1 MSKSYFKEFQ
11 KKYKFLEKY
20 GFVLANDPCNPDRL
34 CYKNSFGE
42 IVLWVDHELGPF
54 PPYKLYIQIN
64 GWKTEVD
71 VIGEYKNS
79 ISKVTIFKPFEKL
92 VKELF
97 EFRVNKTKEFFG
109 LKVLGNDFKP
119 YPTPI
124 IEPIELDETINPI
137 EMGRD
142 SRTLTFTLIVSLI
155 IPLIILLMFLSF
167 EYLKSYKTA
176 YILKSIMCLLIFI
189 FGIVIVKNCSKHL
202 NTLSKMYLLLY
213 PLCMLFL
220 LNFLPKRVDYIIYF
234 FFFIFSLIY
243 VLIYIIRFKV
253 FKKPGMANGLLTCIY
268 PFCVGIYKVFEL
280 NDSIFLIDINVESF
294 LKVGGIASILATI
307 LYFILRKDKDDKKE
321 YIGAGFA
328 TLFLVFL
335 MVFGVPLLTIQTIN
349 YTLDTSDEEQFEY
362 TIIDKETRI
371 SSGRYRTN
379 LYYLKV
385 NINGNEEELKVDS
398 YIYHTYEIDDT
409 IELTYHEG
417 YLGYSYYELEEH
429 DGLIGLFK

>member
-1 MSKSYFKEFQ
+1 MSDSYIKEFK

-20 GFVLANDPCNPDRL
+20 GFVLAIDPCNPDRL

-42 IVLWVDHELGPF
+42 IVLWVNDELGPL

-71 VIGEYKNS
+71 VIEEYKNS

-124 IEPIELDETINPI
+124 IDPIELNETKNPVEI
-137 EMGRD
+137 GRN
-142 SRTLTFTLIVSLI
+142 SRTLTFTLVISLI
-155 IPLIILLMFLSF
+155 IPLIILLLFLPF

-189 FGIVIVKNCSKHL
+189 FGVLISKTCSKYL

-220 LNFLPKRVDYIIYF
+220 LNFLPKRIDYIIYF
-234 FFFIFSLIY
+234 LFFIFSLIY
-243 VLIYIIRFKV
+243 VIIYVIRFKV
-253 FKKPGMANGLLTCIY
+253 FQKTGMANGFLTCIY
-268 PFCVGIYKVFEL
+268 PFGVGIYKVFEL
-280 NDSIFLIDINVESF
+280 NDSIFLTSINVGTFLIVGLVAGSF
-294 LKVGGIASILATI
+294 ATI
-307 LYFILRKDKDDKKE
+307 LYFIFRKDKDDKKE

-328 TLFLVFL
+328 TFFSIFFLVFA
-335 MVFGVPLLTIQTIN
+335 VPLLTIQTIN
-349 YTLDTSDEEQFEY
+349 YTFDTSNEEKIEY

-371 SSGRYRTN
+371 STGRYSTRR
-379 LYYLKV
+379 YYLKV
-385 NINGNEEELKVDS
+385 IINGNVEELKVES
-398 YIYHTYEIDDT
+398 YVYHSYEIADT

-417 YLGYSYYELEEH
+417 YLGYSYYELIYDE
-429 DGLIGLFK
+429 GLSGVLK

>member
-1 MSKSYFKEFQ
+1 MGDIYIKEFK

-20 GFVLANDPCNPDRL
+20 GFVLAVDPCNPDRL

-42 IVLWVDHELGPF
+42 IVLWVNDELGPL

-71 VIGEYKNS
+71 VIEEYKNS

-97 EFRVNKTKEFFG
+97 EFRVKKTKEFFG

-124 IEPIELDETINPI
+124 TEPIKLNETKNPVEI
-137 EMGRD
+137 GRN
-142 SRTLTFTLIVSLI
+142 SRTLTFTLVVSLI
-155 IPLIILLMFLSF
+155 IPIIILLLFLPF

-189 FGIVIVKNCSKHL
+189 FGVLISKTCSKYL

-220 LNFLPKRVDYIIYF
+220 LNFLPKRIDYIIYF
-234 FFFIFSLIY
+234 LFFIFSLIY
-243 VLIYIIRFKV
+243 VIIYVVRFKV
-253 FKKPGMANGLLTCIY
+253 FQKTGMANGFLTCIY
-268 PFCVGIYKVFEL
+268 PFGVGIYKVFEL
-280 NDSIFLIDINVESF
+280 NESIFLTSINVGTFLIVGLVAGSF
-294 LKVGGIASILATI
+294 ATI
-307 LYFILRKDKDDKKE
+307 LYFIFRKDKDDKKE

-328 TLFLVFL
+328 TFVSIFFLVFA
-335 MVFGVPLLTIQTIN
+335 VPLLTLQTIN
-349 YTLDTSDEEQFEY
+349 YTFDSSNEEKFEY
-362 TIIDKETRI
+362 TIIDKESRI
-371 SSGRYRTN
+371 STGRYSTRR
-379 LYYLKV
+379 YYLKV
-385 NINGNEEELKVDS
+385 IINGNIEELKVES
-398 YIYHTYEIDDT
+398 YVYHSYEIDDT

-417 YLGYSYYELEEH
+417 YFGYSYYELISDE
-429 DGLIGLFK
+429 GLSRVLQ